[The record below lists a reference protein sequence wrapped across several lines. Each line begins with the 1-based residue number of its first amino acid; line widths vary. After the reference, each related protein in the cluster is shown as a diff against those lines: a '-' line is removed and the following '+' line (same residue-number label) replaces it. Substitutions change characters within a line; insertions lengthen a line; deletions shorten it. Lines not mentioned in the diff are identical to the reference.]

1 MPPARSSKRLQ
12 GRVPPPEKSPK
23 RARRPNRNTL
33 AEFYASQSLVP
44 QRKIPKKQ
52 AEAPID
58 VPEPDIANSPV
69 PRTPIT
75 IPSDPVVLQSTP
87 LNSTP
92 LPKRARKAIQP
103 PPPPF
108 DPSIEQEVPHNMS
121 IFMTP
126 VIDDVR
132 KEKTFSKT
140 IDINSTIRDDFDD
153 LRAFLY
159 TKYIKQIGSSKAAD
173 SIYVDDDESWLGLLT
188 TLRQME
194 KDGDRDQKIYH
205 KIYTEVI
212 YRTFDRQKTPPL
224 SANGARGRNK
234 GKAKPHT
241 MRATRLTS
249 IDIDDDPFTEE
260 IDNTQQDNDDN
271 LELPSHL
278 PLKLRDSTTNRQLQE
293 KAARDM
299 NLPAQEYIRQKIF
312 VRHIC
317 KDLDCPNHGSCY
329 YEISL
334 SKEHHAITLK
344 QQNKWAAL
352 VGIAHFLQGWQKQE
366 KKKQSHKKSIKEDTP
381 TPVPTP
387 IPAST
392 QVQPIIIQQPPP
404 QPTRFP
410 PPPYFTYRDEFGLLE
425 GQHYRDSPRAYYRR
439 QHPNSR
445 PPPRDPTPQASS
457 PIRRPTL
464 ITIAGKDEDNINKA
478 IQIIKEENFKINQLK
493 TGGAVAILSQK
504 GVPGEAAQGL
514 HAMAN
519 RGLAERRNEPYMN
532 PYIPEYSQGD
542 YNYFGPGGGGSAHYY
557 RNHM

>member
-1 MPPARSSKRLQ
+1 MRLPSDSGVDTKYNEASHWTLFSFASRLRVDLQRSSKRLQ

-52 AEAPID
+52 AKAPID
-58 VPEPDIANSPV
+58 IPEPNIANSPV

-75 IPSDPVVLQSTP
+75 IPSNPVVLQSTP

-108 DPSIEQEVPHNMS
+108 DPSIKQEVPHNIS
-121 IFMTP
+121 IFITP

-140 IDINSTIRDDFDD
+140 MDINSTIRDDFND

-159 TKYIKQIGSSKAAD
+159 TKYIKQ
-173 SIYVDDDESWLGLLT
+173 LLT

-194 KDGDRDQKIYH
+194 KDSDRDRKIYH

-224 SANGARGRNK
+224 SANRARGGNK
-234 GKAKPHT
+234 
-241 MRATRLTS
+241 
-249 IDIDDDPFTEE
+249 
-260 IDNTQQDNDDN
+260 DNDDD

-293 KAARDM
+293 KAAHDM

-312 VRHIC
+312 VWHIC
-317 KDLDCPNHGSCY
+317 KDLDYPNHGSYY

-334 SKEHHAITLK
+334 LKEHHTITL
-344 QQNKWAAL
+344 NR
-352 VGIAHFLQGWQKQE
+352 
-366 KKKQSHKKSIKEDTP
+366 KKSIKEDTP

-392 QVQPIIIQQPPP
+392 Q
-404 QPTRFP
+404 
-410 PPPYFTYRDEFGLLE
+410 
-425 GQHYRDSPRAYYRR
+425 HYRDGPR
-439 QHPNSR
+439 
-445 PPPRDPTPQASS
+445 
-457 PIRRPTL
+457 L
-464 ITIAGKDEDNINKA
+464 ITIAG
-478 IQIIKEENFKINQLK
+478 
-493 TGGAVAILSQK
+493 GAHT
-504 GVPGEAAQGL
+504 P
-514 HAMAN
+514 N
-519 RGLAERRNEPYMN
+519 RGLAERRDEPYMN

-542 YNYFGPGGGGSAHYY
+542 YDYFGPGGGGSAHYY